1 MNITSLK
8 QSAQNL
14 EKALEICHKNTES
27 GVLKDACIY
36 RFRNTYEITLRMIKR
51 YLKETSSNPF
61 EIEKLTFN
69 QMISKAFE
77 ASIIK
82 LEFED
87 WKKFRDCR
95 TKISESYQ
103 EKVVDEI
110 LKEVPLFLKEIKYFI
125 SHLNK
130 KLKQEKQ

>member
-8 QSAQNL
+8 QSAQDL

-69 QMISKAFE
+69 QMINKAFE

-95 TKISESYQ
+95 IKVSESYQ
-103 EKVVDEI
+103 EEVVDEI
-110 LKEVPLFLKEIKYFI
+110 LKEAPLFLKEIKYLI
-125 SHLNK
+125 SRLNEN
-130 KLKQEKQ
+130 LTQEKQ